1 MFEINSSLIRNLGN
15 LNLGLFHNV
24 YIDSHRMR
32 TLKKHPKK
40 ILACFLLCSI
50 VYYYCLPQK
59 LFQDPVSTVLFDK
72 KGALLGA
79 KIATDGQWR
88 FPHNDSVPDKFKQAI
103 IAFEDK
109 RFEDHWGVDIWAIL
123 RAIRLNTQQG
133 RRVSGGSTITMQTLR
148 MARKNPQRTLVEK
161 VKEAILATRLEWSYS
176 KEKILAM
183 YASNAPFGGNV
194 VGLDAAAWK
203 YFGRSA
209 AQLSWAESC
218 MLAVLPNSPS
228 LIHLGR
234 NRTKLK
240 KKRDWLL
247 SKLCANGAMDSIT
260 CQLAQLE
267 RLPDKPKPL
276 PRWSPHLL
284 ERVHQELVLSQQH
297 KGIIHSTIDLNLQV
311 QVNEILD
318 RHYQVLKSNEIYNA
332 AALVVDVATGDVIAY
347 AGNVPHAA
355 QEHSPAVDIITAPRS
370 SGSILK
376 PFLYAAMLHDG
387 EMTSQTLLPDIP
399 SHFGGYT
406 PKNYDKSYSG
416 AIQANQVITR
426 SLNIPSV
433 HMLKR
438 YGMMR
443 FADKLRR
450 IGMTT
455 LTHSAKHYG
464 LTLILG
470 GAETSLWDLGA
481 MYGGM
486 ARNLANSYTYNGLY
500 DSNNF
505 RALNYLKEN
514 SQGVLKGEEQNKL
527 QKNTPLSAGAIWHTF
542 QAMQEVVRP
551 NEEVFWKSFPSAH
564 RVAWKTGTSFGF
576 RDAWAVGCTPK
587 YVVAVW
593 AGNADGE
600 GRPGLVGV
608 HAAAPI
614 LFDIFHVL
622 NPGRLWF
629 EKPHDDLVDLAVCAH
644 SGHIASEYCTNVIRR
659 AEPKVATKSKV
670 CPYHKRIHL
679 SKDGNYQVHSDCVSP
694 MDMQHANYFVLPPT
708 QSWYYRKKH
717 PSYKILP
724 EYRSDCKNSLASHQ
738 KKQMALVYP
747 EANMKIYVPTNLDE
761 TKSRTVFEAKHTNA
775 STQIFWHLD
784 NVYIGQTQELHYME
798 LNPEAGMHTI
808 TIVDEDGSAI
818 SRQFEIIASEDE
830 VE

>member
-1 MFEINSSLIRNLGN
+1 MKIIKR
-15 LNLGLFHNV
+15 
-24 YIDSHRMR
+24 
-32 TLKKHPKK
+32 HPKK
-40 ILACFLLCSI
+40 IVAFLVLCTLA
-50 VYYYCLPQK
+50 YYFCLPKQ

-72 KGALLGA
+72 EGALLGA
-79 KIATDGQWR
+79 KIASDGQWR
-88 FPHNDSVPDKFKQAI
+88 FPHNDSVPEKFRKAI

-109 RFEDHWGVDIWAIL
+109 RFEEHLGVDIWAIL
-123 RAIRLNTQQG
+123 RAVRLNTQQG

-148 MARKNPQRTLVEK
+148 MARKNPQRTIFEK
-161 VKEAILATRLEWSYS
+161 IKEAILATRLEWTYS
-176 KEKILAM
+176 KDAILAM

-203 YFGRSA
+203 YFERSA
-209 AQLSWAESC
+209 AELSWAESC

-234 NRTKLK
+234 NREKLK
-240 KKRDWLL
+240 KKRNWLL
-247 SKLCANGAMDSIT
+247 EKLYTNGEMDSIT

-267 RLPDKPKPL
+267 SLPNKPKPL

-284 ERVHQELVLSQQH
+284 ERVHQELVLSKKN
-297 KGIIHSTIDLNLQV
+297 KGIIHSTIDLDLQV

-332 AALVVDVATGDVIAY
+332 AALVVDVLTGDVIAY
-347 AGNVPHAA
+347 AGNIPHAA
-355 QEHSPAVDIITAPRS
+355 AEHSPAVDIITAPRS

-376 PFLYAAMLHDG
+376 PFLYASMLHDG
-387 EMTSQTLLPDIP
+387 EMTSETLFPDIP

-416 AIQANQVITR
+416 AVHANQVITR

-455 LTHSAKHYG
+455 LRHSAKHYG
-464 LTLILG
+464 LTLVLG

-481 MYGGM
+481 MYSGM
-486 ARNLANSYTYNGLY
+486 ARNLANAYAYNGLY
-500 DSNNF
+500 DTNNF
-505 RALNYLKEN
+505 RALNYLKER
-514 SQGVLKGEEQNKL
+514 SKGQLLGEEQDAL

-564 RVAWKTGTSFGF
+564 QVAWKTGTSFGF
-576 RDAWAVGCTPK
+576 RDAWAVGCTPR

-622 NPGRLWF
+622 NPGRVWF
-629 EKPHDDLVDLAVCAH
+629 EEPHDDLVTLPICQH
-644 SGHIASEYCTNVIRR
+644 SGHIASEYCTDISSRN
-659 AEPKVATKSKV
+659 EPKRSAKSNT
-670 CPYHKRIHL
+670 CPYHKKIHL
-679 SKDGNYQVHSDCVSP
+679 SEDGLYQVHSDCVSP
-694 MDMQHANYFVLPPT
+694 MDMKHANYFVLPPT

-724 EYRSDCKNSLASHQ
+724 EYRSDCKGNLNYVQ
-738 KKQMALVYP
+738 KKRIALVYP

-761 TKSRTVFEAKHTNA
+761 TKSRTVFEAKHSNA
-775 STQIFWHLD
+775 AGQLFWHLD
-784 NVYIGQTQELHYME
+784 NEYIGQTQELHYME
-798 LNPEAGMHTI
+798 LNPTAGLHVI
-808 TIVDEDGSAI
+808 TIVDEEGSAI
-818 SRQFEIIASEDE
+818 SRQFEIIASEEEDK
-830 VE
+830 

>member
-1 MFEINSSLIRNLGN
+1 MK
-15 LNLGLFHNV
+15 
-24 YIDSHRMR
+24 
-32 TLKKHPKK
+32 TLKRQSKK
-40 ILACFLLCSI
+40 ILAFLLLCTI
-50 VYYYCLPQK
+50 AYYFCLPKQ
-59 LFQDPVSTVLFDK
+59 LFHDPVSTVLFDK
-72 KGALLGA
+72 SGALLGA
-79 KIATDGQWR
+79 KIAKDGQWR
-88 FPHNDSVPDKFKQAI
+88 FPHNDSVPTKFRKAI
-103 IAFEDK
+103 VAFEDK
-109 RFEDHWGVDIWAIL
+109 RFEDHWGIDIWAIL

-133 RRVSGGSTITMQTLR
+133 RRVSGGSTITMQVFR
-148 MARKNPQRTLVEK
+148 MARKNRQRTLFEK
-161 VKEAILATRLEWSYS
+161 AKEVILATRLEWSCS
-176 KEKILAM
+176 KDEILGF

-203 YFGRSA
+203 YFGRNA
-209 AQLSWAESC
+209 QQLSWAESC

-234 NRTKLK
+234 NRAKLK
-240 KKRDWLL
+240 KKRNWLL
-247 SKLCANGAMDSIT
+247 DKLCANGEMDSIT

-284 ERVHQELVLSQQH
+284 ERVHKELVLSKKN
-297 KGIIHSTIDLNLQV
+297 KGIIHSTIDLSLQV
-311 QVNEILD
+311 QVTEILD
-318 RHYQVLKSNEIYNA
+318 RHHQVLKSNEIYNA
-332 AALVVDVATGDVIAY
+332 AALVVDVTTGDVVAY
-347 AGNVPHAA
+347 VGNVPHAA
-355 QEHSPAVDIITAPRS
+355 DEHSPAVDIITAPRS

-376 PFLYAAMLHDG
+376 PFLYASMLHAG
-387 EMTSQTLLPDIP
+387 EITSGALCPDIP

-406 PKNYDKSYSG
+406 PKNYDKSYAG
-416 AIQANQVITR
+416 AVPANEVITR

-433 HMLKR
+433 HMLKD

-481 MYGGM
+481 MYSGM
-486 ARNLANSYTYNGLY
+486 ARNLANCYAYNGLY

-505 RALNYLKEN
+505 RELNYLKEK
-514 SQGVLKGEEQNKL
+514 SQGRLLEAEQDNL

-576 RDAWAVGCTPK
+576 RDAWAVGCTPH
-587 YVVAVW
+587 YVVAIWV
-593 AGNADGE
+593 GNADGE

-622 NPGRLWF
+622 NPGRTWF
-629 EKPHDDLVDLAVCAH
+629 EQPHDDLVALRICQQ
-644 SGHIASEYCTNVIRR
+644 SGHIASEYCTNVITKE
-659 AEPKVATKSKV
+659 EPKNSTKSKV
-670 CPYHKRIHL
+670 CPYHKKIHL
-679 SKDGNYQVHSDCVSP
+679 SKDGAYQVHSDCVSP
-694 MDMQHANYFVLPPT
+694 MDMKHANYFVLPPT
-708 QSWYYRKKH
+708 QSWYYQKKH

-724 EYRSDCKNSLASHQ
+724 EYRADCKNSLNNQQ
-738 KKQMALVYP
+738 KKRMALVYP

-761 TKSRTVFEAKHTNA
+761 TKSRTVFEAKHSSA
-775 STQIFWHLD
+775 FAQLFWHLD
-784 NVYIGQTQELHYME
+784 DAYIGQTQEFHYME
-798 LNPEAGMHTI
+798 LNPSAGMHTI
-808 TIVDEDGSAI
+808 TIVDEEGGSI
-818 SRQFEIIASEDE
+818 SRKFEIIASEGE
-830 VE
+830 EL